1 MFSFVLQLEEEFVL
15 GRENGRVYF
24 IFLKVFKKEK
34 EEREKKTKSER
45 EKREAVQR
53 PRDLQ

>member
-15 GRENGRVYF
+15 GRENGRGYF